1 MMRIIRLFAVLV
13 ILLFFCVRPASSQ
26 DDDFGIWYGISTEYS
41 PVKKLEIDLKTQLRT
56 DDNAS
61 KINEGYLEG
70 GLGYKINKHFSLAA
84 TYRVSKVFEKDSEYH
99 FRHKL
104 YADVKADEDLG
115 NFNFSLRFRFQRQVK
130 TYYDSENDKI
140 PDYHGRIKLKT
151 EYKTPSFPINPYIS
165 WETFC
170 RLFEQS
176 DKRFDK
182 DRYSVGLT
190 YKISG
195 KQSIDAEYTFQRDY
209 MPHISDIHLV
219 SLEYN
224 LKFN

>member
-1 MMRIIRLFAVLV
+1 MMKIIRFCATLLL
-13 ILLFFCVRPASSQ
+13 LLFVYSMPSFSQ
-26 DDDFGIWYGISTEYS
+26 DDFGIWYGISTEYS
-41 PVKKLEIDLKTQLRT
+41 PVKKFEIDLKTQVRT
-56 DDNAS
+56 FDNAS
-61 KINEGYLEG
+61 RIDEGYLEG
-70 GLGYKINKHFSLAA
+70 GLGYKINKHISLDA
-84 TYRVSKVFEKDSEYH
+84 TYRVSQVYEKDSRYH

-104 YADVKADEDLG
+104 FADVRADEDLG
-115 NFNFSLRFRFQRQVK
+115 HFELSTRLRFQRQVK
-130 TYYDSENDKI
+130 TYYDSEKDKI
-140 PDYHGRIKLKT
+140 PDYYGRIRLKA

-182 DRYSVGLT
+182 DRYSLGLT

>member
-1 MMRIIRLFAVLV
+1 MMRIIRLFIVLV
-13 ILLFFCVRPASSQ
+13 FLLFICAKPAFSQ

-41 PVKKLEIDLKTQLRT
+41 PVKKLELDFKSQIRT
-56 DDNAS
+56 YDNAS
-61 KINEGYLEG
+61 RIDEGYLEAG
-70 GLGYKINKHFSLAA
+70 PVYKINKHFSLAA
-84 TYRVSKVFEKDSEYH
+84 TYRVSKVYEKDSRYH

-104 YADVKADEDLG
+104 FADVKTDGELG
-115 NFNFSLRFRFQRQVK
+115 NFEFSLRLRLQRQVK

-140 PDYHGRIKLKT
+140 PDYHGRIRLKT
-151 EYKTPSFPINPYIS
+151 EYKTPSFPLNPYIS
-165 WETFC
+165 FEAFC

-182 DRYSVGLT
+182 DRYTLGLT

-209 MPHISDIHLV
+209 MPHIADIHLV